1 MLYNLHTHTF
11 RCNHATGEDK
21 AYVEYAIQSSVK
33 VLGFSDH
40 CPQFLEKAKLLQSF
54 PYAFLFLWK
63 NMHSQLEI

>member
-21 AYVEYAIQSSVK
+21 AYVEYAIQSGVK

-40 CPQFLEKAKLLQSF
+40 CPQFLKAKLLQSF
-54 PYAFLFLWK
+54 PYASYFCGK
-63 NMHSQLEI
+63 ICTVS

>member
-21 AYVEYAIQSSVK
+21 AYVEYAIQSGVKDFPTIVLNSSKSQTTTVTSVC
-33 VLGFSDH
+33 V
-40 CPQFLEKAKLLQSF
+40 
-54 PYAFLFLWK
+54 LFLWK

>member
-21 AYVEYAIQSSVK
+21 AYVEYAIQSGVK

-40 CPQFLEKAKLLQSF
+40 CPQFFKKAKLLQSL
-54 PYAFLFLWK
+54 PYASYFCGK
-63 NMHSQLEI
+63 ICTVS

>member
-21 AYVEYAIQSSVK
+21 AYVEYAIQSGVK

-40 CPQFLEKAKLLQSF
+40 CPQFLKSQTTTVISVCI
-54 PYAFLFLWK
+54 LFLWK